1 MYGIKA
7 YAEAGRNG
15 SYFSGSVKQAKPEQ
29 RTFTE
34 IIKNSGDSVCFS
46 NQALE
51 ILEHGKNG
59 VSNCPQDAT
68 YDQYGNVNRQFY
80 ALQKDLSELAAAAW
94 PVNVAVASQANA
106 LQNQVR
112 RLQMQ
117 I

>member
-7 YAEAGRNG
+7 YADANRN
-15 SYFSGSVKQAKPEQ
+15 SAYFSGAVKQPKPEQ

-34 IIKNSGDSVCFS
+34 IIKNSGDSICFS

-80 ALQKDLSELAAAAW
+80 ALQKDLSELAASAW
-94 PVNVAVASQANA
+94 PVNVALASQVNA
-106 LQNQVR
+106 IQSQVG

>member
-15 SYFSGSVKQAKPEQ
+15 AYFSGPLTQKRPEQ
-29 RTFTE
+29 KTFTE
-34 IIKNSGDSVCFS
+34 IVKNSGDSICFS

-80 ALQKDLSELAAAAW
+80 AVQKDLSELAAASW
-94 PVNVAVASQANA
+94 PVNVAVASQVEAMRS
-106 LQNQVR
+106 QVN

-117 I
+117 V